1 MRTHEDVESVMAGWK
16 RKDRDPL
23 SVILRKSSRLYNI
36 QTSATLPDSLIKG
49 DNQYLKG
56 AFTANDSIWD
66 AVRPTKLSRE
76 ERGIYKMID
85 SIKQTKTFK
94 RIYGVGYT
102 LTSAYIRTGKVEW
115 GRVFE
120 MVSWNAVEGTRL
132 KLAAR
137 TANTFSKQLSLNG
150 FVAYGTKDE
159 QWKAGGGFSWNIPN
173 KANRW
178 QNLRGAYRY
187 DYTMP
192 GNINQ
197 MLTYDNILTSL
208 TRRVPLT
215 KLLKMQTAE
224 LAFSRGWG
232 RGLDNTFA
240 VRHLTFYAGPNSG
253 FDFSNGQQQ
262 IDKFSVSEFQIGTHW
277 GPGEMFFS
285 NGANARV
292 TLGSKLPVFYLDY
305 TFRYMDNF
313 LNQNLTNH
321 KLDLRIRHRWNW
333 QLGYT
338 RYTLKASKIWGLT
351 PYPLMTV
358 HLGNGSWLYNRFAF
372 NMMNESEFITD
383 ASVSLNFNH
392 HFDGYFLNKIPLIRK
407 LKFRE
412 IFIFNALSGTL
423 DPKNL
428 AIMQL
433 PNQATAPKFYAEIG
447 FGIENIL
454 QLFRVDFMWRLTQ
467 LDLPTSRPFGIKF
480 TFAPKF

>member
-1 MRTHEDVESVMAGWK
+1 
-16 RKDRDPL
+16 
-23 SVILRKSSRLYNI
+23 
-36 QTSATLPDSLIKG
+36 
-49 DNQYLKG
+49 
-56 AFTANDSIWD
+56 
-66 AVRPTKLSRE
+66 
-76 ERGIYKMID
+76 
-85 SIKQTKTFK
+85 
-94 RIYGVGYT
+94 
-102 LTSAYIRTGKVEW
+102 
-115 GRVFE
+115 
-120 MVSWNAVEGTRL
+120 
-132 KLAAR
+132 
-137 TANTFSKQLSLNG
+137 
-150 FVAYGTKDE
+150 
-159 QWKAGGGFSWNIPN
+159 
-173 KANRW
+173 
-178 QNLRGAYRY
+178 
-187 DYTMP
+187 MP

-240 VRHLTFYAGPNSG
+240 VRHQTFYAGPNSG

-338 RYTLKASKIWGLT
+338 RYTLRASKIWGLT